1 MRIILC
7 LGHLFCQV
15 MYLSKMTTAILDDL
29 DYIVDASAVSS
40 QDNIGSGGL
49 FVLSPSQLLRL
60 LSQEYSYRQQRS
72 MV

>member
-7 LGHLFCQV
+7 LGRLICQV

-49 FVLSPSQLLRL
+49 FIL
-60 LSQEYSYRQQRS
+60 
-72 MV
+72 